1 MNRPLIL
8 LAAVYC
14 GLFTSLPTAA
24 GTLEV
29 RLDHLRP
36 NGSLHVALYRDAAS
50 WRQQRGAYAE
60 RTLSAPQLSETLRFD
75 GLPPGRYAVSAQ
87 QDSSRELLLTPM
99 QLTLPRHG
107 DSGGGTD
114 LRASFERAAV
124 SIGDDDPSVRVHLY
138 TDSRY

>member
-1 MNRPLIL
+1 MKLRAAIALCSL
-8 LAAVYC
+8 LASVSA
-14 GLFTSLPTAA
+14 TA

-36 NGSLHVALYRDAAS
+36 NGSLRVALYRDAAS
-50 WRQQRGAYAE
+50 WQRRRGAYAE

-87 QDSSRELLLTPM
+87 QDSSHDLLLTPM
-99 QLTLPRHG
+99 QLALPRHG
-107 DSGGGTD
+107 DSGGGTQ
-114 LRASFERAAV
+114 LQASFERAAI